1 MTTLVL
7 GPSLGTSAAACW
19 GPTIALLAGD
29 LDVVAWEL
37 PGHGQD
43 PGPAPA
49 DLTVADLAARVLDV
63 VDGPFVYAGDSI
75 GGEVGLQLLLDAPD
89 RVLGAVLCCTG
100 ARIGDEEMWDVRIA
114 QVRAS
119 GTASLVTAS
128 AERWFGEGFLEREP
142 ARASALLHALR
153 DATDEGYVAA
163 CRALRSFDVR
173 HRLGEI
179 AAPVVAVAG
188 AQDRDLSAGGAPADR
203 RRSRPRKVGRP
214 RRRRPP
220 SPGRGAGECRPDHP
234 RARPGGVSMT
244 TYDDGMAVRREVLG
258 DDHVDRATGEATDL
272 TQDFQQLIT
281 EYAWGAVWTRAGLDR
296 RTRSLITITALVAL
310 GHHEELALHLR
321 GALRNGVSVEEI
333 KETLL
338 HSAVYCGVPAANTA
352 FRIAQQTFA
361 EIDGD
366 TPTS

>member
-19 GPTIALLAGD
+19 GPTIALLTGD

-188 AQDRDLSAGGAPADR
+188 AQDRTCPPEVLQQIADGVDHGRLVVLDDVAHQAPAEAPE
-203 RRSRPRKVGRP
+203 SV
-214 RRRRPP
+214 
-220 SPGRGAGECRPDHP
+220 
-234 RARPGGVSMT
+234 ARII
-244 TYDDGMAVRREVLG
+244 R
-258 DDHVDRATGEATDL
+258 
-272 TQDFQQLIT
+272 
-281 EYAWGAVWTRAGLDR
+281 
-296 RTRSLITITALVAL
+296 
-310 GHHEELALHLR
+310 ELAQE
-321 GALRNGVSVEEI
+321 VS
-333 KETLL
+333 
-338 HSAVYCGVPAANTA
+338 A
-352 FRIAQQTFA
+352 
-361 EIDGD
+361 
-366 TPTS
+366 

>member
-19 GPTIALLAGD
+19 GPAIALLAD
-29 LDVVAWEL
+29 DFDVVAWDL
-37 PGHGQD
+37 PGHGQE
-43 PGPAPA
+43 PRPASE

-100 ARIGDEEMWDVRIA
+100 ARIGDEEMWDARIA

-128 AERWFGEGFLEREP
+128 AGRWFGEGFLEREP
-142 ARASALLHALR
+142 ARASVLLHSLR

-179 AAPVVAVAG
+179 EAPVVAVAG
-188 AQDRDLSAGGAPADR
+188 VQDPTCPPELLQQIADGVVHGRLVVLDDVAHQAPAEAPE
-203 RRSRPRKVGRP
+203 SV
-214 RRRRPP
+214 
-220 SPGRGAGECRPDHP
+220 
-234 RARPGGVSMT
+234 ARII
-244 TYDDGMAVRREVLG
+244 R
-258 DDHVDRATGEATDL
+258 
-272 TQDFQQLIT
+272 
-281 EYAWGAVWTRAGLDR
+281 
-296 RTRSLITITALVAL
+296 
-310 GHHEELALHLR
+310 ELAQE
-321 GALRNGVSVEEI
+321 V
-333 KETLL
+333 
-338 HSAVYCGVPAANTA
+338 AA
-352 FRIAQQTFA
+352 
-361 EIDGD
+361 
-366 TPTS
+366 

>member
-1 MTTLVL
+1 MTALVV

-19 GPTIALLAGD
+19 GPTIALLADD
-29 LDVVAWEL
+29 LDVLAWEL

-43 PGPAPA
+43 SGPAPA
-49 DLTVADLAARVLDV
+49 NLTVADLAARVLDV
-63 VDGPFVYAGDSI
+63 VDGPFVYAGVSI

-100 ARIGDEEMWDVRIA
+100 ARIGDEEMWDTRIA
-114 QVRAS
+114 QVQAS

-188 AQDRDLSAGGAPADR
+188 AEDPTCPPAVLEQIADGVVHGRLVVLDDVAHQAPAEA
-203 RRSRPRKVGRP
+203 PEAV
-214 RRRRPP
+214 
-220 SPGRGAGECRPDHP
+220 
-234 RARPGGVSMT
+234 ARIIG
-244 TYDDGMAVRREVLG
+244 
-258 DDHVDRATGEATDL
+258 
-272 TQDFQQLIT
+272 
-281 EYAWGAVWTRAGLDR
+281 
-296 RTRSLITITALVAL
+296 
-310 GHHEELALHLR
+310 ELAQE
-321 GALRNGVSVEEI
+321 V
-333 KETLL
+333 
-338 HSAVYCGVPAANTA
+338 AA
-352 FRIAQQTFA
+352 
-361 EIDGD
+361 
-366 TPTS
+366 